1 MKVIFTPIVLA
12 TALSIAWLPT
22 QASTIHANSVTNG
35 ELSSWH
41 SVDAEHMWTSGTV
54 VRVSVERGKVT
65 IEHGPIMHLEMM
77 AMTMPFTV
85 SDPALLE
92 GLAAGDKIEF
102 IAGKNGDELVA
113 KDIRR
118 PAS

>member
-1 MKVIFTPIVLA
+1 MNVIFTPIVLA
-12 TALSIAWLPT
+12 TALSVAWLPT
-22 QASTIHANSVTNG
+22 QASTIHSNDVTAG
-35 ELSSWH
+35 KLSTWQSA
-41 SVDAEHMWTSGTV
+41 DAHQTWTSGTV

-65 IEHGPIMHLEMM
+65 IEHGPIKNLEMM

-85 SDPALLE
+85 ADSSLLE

-102 IAGKNGDELVA
+102 VAGKNGDELVVEA
-113 KDIRR
+113 LRR

>member
-1 MKVIFTPIVLA
+1 LFPDVGGIRLTTKGVYAYERYLYTDRPSA
-12 TALSIAWLPT
+12 
-22 QASTIHANSVTNG
+22 
-35 ELSSWH
+35 
-41 SVDAEHMWTSGTV
+41 DAHQTWTSGTV

-65 IEHGPIMHLEMM
+65 IEHGPIKNLEMM

-85 SDPALLE
+85 ADSSLLE

-102 IAGKNGDELVA
+102 VAGKNGDELVVEA
-113 KDIRR
+113 LRR